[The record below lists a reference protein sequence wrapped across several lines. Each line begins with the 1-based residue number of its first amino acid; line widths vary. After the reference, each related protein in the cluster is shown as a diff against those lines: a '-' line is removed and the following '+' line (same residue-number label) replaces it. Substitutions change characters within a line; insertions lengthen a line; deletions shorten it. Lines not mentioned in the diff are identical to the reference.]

1 METKNFPILVDLL
14 KKTDYNAKITDIE
27 DKISSIS
34 GLATITASTPVENEI
49 PDVSNL
55 VKITDYNTKI
65 TEIENNIQSKLD
77 LVEKHPTAKTI
88 FREKSVKKFYSAMN
102 IPSNSFKF
110 RYTKRAE
117 IYKILI
123 NIDSKR
129 RMVQTKYLKVF
140 QKTERNY

>member
-49 PDVSNL
+49 PDASNL

-65 TEIENNIQSKLD
+65 TEIENNI
-77 LVEKHPTAKTI
+77 
-88 FREKSVKKFYSAMN
+88 
-102 IPSNSFKF
+102 
-110 RYTKRAE
+110 
-117 IYKILI
+117 
-123 NIDSKR
+123 
-129 RMVQTKYLKVF
+129 
-140 QKTERNY
+140 